1 MEKLSPNHVKL
12 FLRNRYTVF
21 TMSGTEALRSVKK
34 NPESYSSAASKRNDR
49 TGFQQDAI
57 GLIYNRKV

>member
-12 FLRNRYTVF
+12 LRNRYTVF
-21 TMSGTEALRSVKK
+21 TMSGNEALRSVKK
-34 NPESYSSAASKRNDR
+34 KMQESYSSAASKRHDR